1 MRIKLVPSNKE
12 KPAIQNVGDMADC
25 LVVSLSSIPVEIT
38 KLLINHYQ

>member
-1 MRIKLVPSNKE
+1 MRIILVPSNKE
-12 KPAIQNVGDMADC
+12 KPAIQNVRDVADC